1 MDPVERITRAV
12 LYEGY
17 ILWPY
22 RRSALKNRQRWTFG
36 GVFPRSYSEA
46 GHADDPWR
54 MRTECLLEASAGA
67 TVDVEL
73 RFLQVTARQAMQA
86 TEGGAAPVDRLVV
99 GADEYL
105 TWEEATERGV
115 RVPPIEVTDA
125 EVSVRV
131 PVSIPADRATE
142 TIAADDGSPAGA
154 LVREWRQLEGEIAV
168 TVTPVGAG
176 RFSVAVGISNTTP
189 WSGGER
195 GEAVKQALISAHMVL
210 RTSGGAFVSL
220 TDPPAELREAAAR
233 CRNAGTWPVLVGEP
247 GDRTTV
253 LSSPIIL
260 PDYPEIAPESPGDLF
275 DGGEIDQMLI
285 LNVLS
290 LTDDEKREM
299 RGSDPRAR
307 EILDRCASLT
317 PDQLM
322 RLYGSIRELGPVAG

>member
-1 MDPVERITRAV
+1 VDPVERIARAV

-36 GVFPRSYSEA
+36 GVFPRSYSDA

-54 MRTECLLEASAGA
+54 MRTECLLEAATGA

-86 TEGGAAPVDRLVV
+86 TESGAEAIDRLVV

-105 TWEEATERGV
+105 TWEEATERSV
-115 RVPPIEVTDA
+115 RVPTFGVTDA

-131 PVSIPADRATE
+131 PVSIPAGRATE
-142 TIAADDGSPAGA
+142 TIAAADGNAAGA

-168 TVTPVGAG
+168 TVTPVSAEL
-176 RFSVAVGISNTTP
+176 FSVAVGISNTTP
-189 WSGGER
+189 WSGGQR
-195 GEAVKQALISAHMVL
+195 GEAVRQALISAHTVL

-220 TDPPAELREAAAR
+220 TDPPAELCEAAAR
-233 CRNAGTWPVLVGEP
+233 CRNAGTWPVLVGET

-275 DGGEIDQMLI
+275 DGGEIDQLLI

-299 RGSDPRAR
+299 RASDPRAR

-322 RLYGSIRELGPVAG
+322 RLYGSLRELGPAAV